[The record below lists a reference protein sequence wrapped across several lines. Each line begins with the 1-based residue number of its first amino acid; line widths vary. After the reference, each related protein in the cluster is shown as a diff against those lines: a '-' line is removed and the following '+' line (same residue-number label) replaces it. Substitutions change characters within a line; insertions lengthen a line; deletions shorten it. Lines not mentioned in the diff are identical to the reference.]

1 MGGPYLTGAVVLGVT
16 ATVSLG
22 GWVERWTWQVGHR
35 RQNQVSS
42 GILWAQDSGWGEVP
56 SWTAALRLGD
66 CGFA

>member
-1 MGGPYLTGAVVLGVT
+1 MHSDGCPGSDSDSVSGGR
-16 ATVSLG
+16 
-22 GWVERWTWQVGHR
+22 VERWTWQVGRR